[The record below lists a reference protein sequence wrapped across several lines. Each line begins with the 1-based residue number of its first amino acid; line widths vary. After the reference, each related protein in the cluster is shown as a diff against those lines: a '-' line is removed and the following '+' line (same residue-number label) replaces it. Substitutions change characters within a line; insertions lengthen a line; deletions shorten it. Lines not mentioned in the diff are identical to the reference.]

1 MKYLRRAL
9 AWLLMVPAFVLLA
22 LAILSGAVAGI
33 LGEPLCAAI
42 DHLDPTMQPRIK
54 RWFHG

>member
-33 LGEPLCAAI
+33 LGEPL
-42 DHLDPTMQPRIK
+42 
-54 RWFHG
+54 